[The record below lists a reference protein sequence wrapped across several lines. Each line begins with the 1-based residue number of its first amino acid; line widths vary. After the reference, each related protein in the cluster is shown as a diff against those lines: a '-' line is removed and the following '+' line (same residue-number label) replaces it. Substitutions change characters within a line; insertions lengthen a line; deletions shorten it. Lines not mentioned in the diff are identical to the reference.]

1 MAIDTSNRKI
11 RIKSMFSDAQLKKFR
26 IQLEERIAYLKAETD
41 GSAEQ
46 RKIVTLDQ
54 QSVGRLSR
62 MDALQQQAM
71 AHATERRRRAEITKA
86 EAALC
91 AMSGDEFGYCQE
103 CGEPIEPARI
113 EHDPA
118 LTLCFTCAKAR

>member
-1 MAIDTSNRKI
+1 
-11 RIKSMFSDAQLKKFR
+11 MFSDAQLKIFR
-26 IQLEERIAYLKAETD
+26 TRLQNRIAALRADTD

-46 RKIVTLDQ
+46 RKTVTLDQ

-71 AHATERRRRAEITKA
+71 AQATERRRRAEIAKA
-86 EAALC
+86 EAALR
-91 AMSGDEFGYCQE
+91 AMTGDEFGYCQE
-103 CGEPIEPARI
+103 CGEAIEPARM

-118 LTLCFTCAKAR
+118 LTLCFSCATGQ

>member
-1 MAIDTSNRKI
+1 
-11 RIKSMFSDAQLKKFR
+11 MFSNVQLNRFR
-26 IQLEERIAYLKAETD
+26 IRLEERIAALKADTE

-46 RKIVTLDQ
+46 RKAVALDQ

-71 AHATERRRRAEITKA
+71 AQATERRRRVEITKA
-86 EAALC
+86 ETALR
-91 AMSGDEFGYCQE
+91 SIDNDEFGYCLE
-103 CGEPIEPARI
+103 CGEEIEAARI

-118 LTLCFTCAKAR
+118 LTLCFSCAKAR